1 MPLTHMTAK
10 QQRIVAAWLFAV
22 AAMVFAMIVLGG
34 VTRLTRSG
42 LSMVDWRPLTGWLPP
57 LDPAEW
63 ERVFARYQA
72 YPEYQKTNLGM
83 TLAEFQSIFWF
94 EYAHRIWGRMIG
106 AALLVPMVVFLIKGW
121 IGRGLAPQ
129 LVGLLILGGLQ
140 GVLGWY
146 MVKSGLVDRPDVSQY
161 RLAAH
166 LALALVILGFLLW
179 VALGLVHGRMP
190 GPPLA
195 APAADQRGSHGVQ
208 GLKRWAWGLLALI
221 FVTALSGAFVAGL
234 DAGLAFNTFPLMDGG
249 LVPPGLFEIKP
260 VYLNFFENIATV
272 QFDHRLLAIT
282 VLVAVTVFW
291 HHARKAPLTAGQRR
305 AVNALAAVAAVQ
317 VGLGISTLLLLVPVP
332 LAALHQAGA
341 VALLSA
347 AVWLTHELRR
357 GG

>member
-1 MPLTHMTAK
+1 MTAK

-34 VTRLTRSG
+34 VTRLTQSG

-63 ERVFARYQA
+63 ERIFARYQA

-83 TLAEFQSIFWF
+83 TLAEFKSIFWLEF
-94 EYAHRIWGRMIG
+94 AHRIWGRMIG
-106 AALLVPMVVFLIKGW
+106 AALLVPMMVFLIKGW
-121 IGRGLAPQ
+121 IGRGLAPK

-179 VALGLVHGRMP
+179 VALGLLHRQKP
-190 GPPLA
+190 GPSPA
-195 APAADQRGSHGVQ
+195 GPAADRQGEHGVR
-208 GLKRWAWGLLALI
+208 GLRNWAWSLLALI

-234 DAGLAFNTFPLMDGG
+234 DAGLAYNTFPLMDGG
-249 LVPPGLFEIKP
+249 LAPPGLFEIKP

-291 HHARKAPLTAGQRR
+291 HHARKAPLTTGQRR

-317 VGLGISTLLLLVPVP
+317 VALGISTLLLLVPVP

-347 AVWLTHELRR
+347 AVWLIHELRP

>member
-1 MPLTHMTAK
+1 MTAK

-34 VTRLTRSG
+34 VTRLTQSG

-63 ERVFARYQA
+63 ERIFARYQA

-83 TLAEFQSIFWF
+83 TLAEFKSIYWL

-106 AALLVPMVVFLIKGW
+106 AALVVPMVVFLIKGW
-121 IGRGLAPQ
+121 VDRGLAPK

-179 VALGLVHGRMP
+179 VALGLVHGPTP
-190 GPPLA
+190 GPSPA
-195 APAADQRGSHGVQ
+195 APAADRRGGHGAR

-234 DAGLAFNTFPLMDGG
+234 DAGLAYNTFPLMDGG

-291 HHARKAPLTAGQRR
+291 HQARKAPLTTGQRR
-305 AVNALAAVAAVQ
+305 AVNSLAAVAAVQ
-317 VGLGISTLLLLVPVP
+317 VALGISTLVLVVPVP

-347 AVWLTHELRR
+347 AVWLIHELRT